1 MDTADEFCTGANQA
15 VVADRWSPTFTFA
28 NGYLMEN
35 TCVAADF
42 CVMGYNNAI
51 EAVGEVRNALKVG
64 AVVYMGAK

>member
-1 MDTADEFCTGANQA
+1 
-15 VVADRWSPTFTFA
+15 
-28 NGYLMEN
+28 MEN